1 MNFNNLSVFFQM
13 YHEEIKEHD
22 YMCVCNEKD
31 PEAILTCPGIRK
43 GHENRCG
50 CGGVWEDCDLHPEND
65 APVICSCIHIP
76 LETPDTIG
84 NQLPE

>member
-22 YMCVCNEKD
+22 YMCVCNEND
-31 PEAILTCPGIRK
+31 PQAILTCPGIRK

-50 CGGVWEDCDLHPEND
+50 CDGVWENCYQHPESPD
-65 APVICSCIHIP
+65 RVLPVCNIVQRIP
-76 LETPDTIG
+76 NTMD
-84 NQLPE
+84 LPE